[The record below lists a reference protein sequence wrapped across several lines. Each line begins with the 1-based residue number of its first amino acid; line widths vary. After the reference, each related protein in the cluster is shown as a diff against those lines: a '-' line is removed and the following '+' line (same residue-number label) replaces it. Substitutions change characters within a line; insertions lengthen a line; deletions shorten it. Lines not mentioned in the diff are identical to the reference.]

1 MTHTPATTRLTILL
15 PAGRLPLALMAKAQ
29 ELAQKHHLEIYLSTM
44 QNLRLM
50 GIREEELPAIRGEL
64 AALGAQFKGPGKFPI
79 PRVCIGVRDCTMGIG
94 DPERISAL
102 ILEKFKEREKTKQKF
117 KIAISGCTLG
127 CSGVLLT
134 DIGIMATRKGYDL
147 YVGGKG
153 GPSPKVGRRVLRDLD
168 EQGVVA
174 AVAELVEF
182 HDAHTETKQRMVKLL
197 DHPDFPYKAELSSL
211 PAQTKLIPSGC
222 KEAV

>member
-1 MTHTPATTRLTILL
+1 MTNTVTSTRLTILL
-15 PAGRLPLALMAKAQ
+15 PAGRLPLAVMDKVNA
-29 ELAQKHHLEIYLSTM
+29 LARKYHLEIYLSTL

-50 GIREEELPAIRGEL
+50 GIREEDLPIIREEL
-64 AALGAQFKGPGKFPI
+64 AALGLQFKGPGKFPI
-79 PRVCIGVRDCTMGIG
+79 PRVCIGVRDCSMGIG

-102 ILEKFKEREKTKQKF
+102 ILEKFKGREKTKQKF

-127 CSGVLLT
+127 CPGVLTT
-134 DIGIMATRKGYDL
+134 DIGIMATRKGFDL
-147 YVGGKG
+147 FVGGKG

-182 HDAHTETKQRMVKLL
+182 HDAHTETKQRMVKLI
-197 DHPDFPYKAELSSL
+197 DHPDFPF
-211 PAQTKLIPSGC
+211 

>member
-1 MTHTPATTRLTILL
+1 MTNTIASTRLTILL
-15 PAGRLPLALMAKAQ
+15 PAGRLPLAIMDKAN
-29 ELAQKHHLEIYLSTM
+29 ELAKKYQLEIYLSTA

-50 GIREEELPAIRGEL
+50 GIREEDLPAIRGEL

-94 DPERISAL
+94 DPERISSL
-102 ILEKFKEREKTKQKF
+102 ILEKFKTREKTKQKF

-127 CSGVLLT
+127 CSGVLTT
-134 DIGIMATRKGYDL
+134 DIGIMATRKGFDL

-153 GPSPKVGRRVLRDLD
+153 GPNPKIGRRVLRDLD

-182 HDAHTETKQRMVKLL
+182 HDAHTETKQRMVKLI
-197 DHPDFPYKAELSSL
+197 DHPEFPYK
-211 PAQTKLIPSGC
+211 
-222 KEAV
+222 EAV

>member
-1 MTHTPATTRLTILL
+1 MTNTIASTRLTILL
-15 PAGRLPLALMAKAQ
+15 PAGRLPLAIMDKAN
-29 ELAQKHHLEIYLSTM
+29 ELAKKYHLEIYLSTA

-50 GIREEELPAIRGEL
+50 GIREEDLPAIRGEL

-102 ILEKFKEREKTKQKF
+102 ILEKFKDREKTKQKF

-127 CSGVLLT
+127 CSGVLTT
-134 DIGIMATRKGYDL
+134 DIGIMATRKGFDL

-182 HDAHTETKQRMVKLL
+182 HDAHTETKQRMVKLI
-197 DHPDFPYKAELSSL
+197 DHPEFPYK
-211 PAQTKLIPSGC
+211 
-222 KEAV
+222 EAV

>member
-1 MTHTPATTRLTILL
+1 MTQTTAATRLTILL
-15 PAGRLPLALMAKAQ
+15 PAGRLPLPLMAKVHA
-29 ELAQKHHLEIYLSTM
+29 LAEKYQLEIYLSTL

-50 GIREEELPAIRGEL
+50 GIREEDLPVIRGEL
-64 AALGAQFKGPGKFPI
+64 AALGAQFKGPGRFPI
-79 PRVCIGVRDCTMGIG
+79 PRVCIGVRDCSMGVG

-102 ILEKFKEREKTKQKF
+102 ILAKFKDREKTKQKF

-127 CSGVLLT
+127 CPGVLTT
-134 DIGIMATRKGYDL
+134 DIGIMATRKGFDL

-153 GPSPKVGRRVLRDLD
+153 GPNPKVGRRVLRDLD

-182 HDAHTETKQRMVKLL
+182 HDAHTETKQRMVKLI
-197 DHPDFPYKAELSSL
+197 DHPEFPYKAELSSL
-211 PAQTKLIPSGC
+211 PAQTKLIPEG
-222 KEAV
+222 

>member
-1 MTHTPATTRLTILL
+1 MTNTIASTRLTILL
-15 PAGRLPLALMAKAQ
+15 PAGRLPLAVMDKVNA
-29 ELAQKHHLEIYLSTM
+29 LARKYHLEIYLSTA

-50 GIREEELPAIRGEL
+50 GIREEDLPVIREEL
-64 AALGAQFKGPGKFPI
+64 AVFGVQFKGPGKFPI

-102 ILEKFKEREKTKQKF
+102 ILEKFKGREKTKQKF

-127 CSGVLLT
+127 CSGVLTT
-134 DIGIMATRKGYDL
+134 DIGIMATRKGFDL

-182 HDAHTETKQRMVKLL
+182 HDAHTETKQRMVKLI
-197 DHPDFPYKAELSSL
+197 DHPDFPF
-211 PAQTKLIPSGC
+211 

>member
-1 MTHTPATTRLTILL
+1 MTNTIASTRLTILL
-15 PAGRLPLALMAKAQ
+15 PAGRLPLAIMDKAN
-29 ELAQKHHLEIYLSTM
+29 ELAKKYQLEIYLSTA

-50 GIREEELPAIRGEL
+50 GIREEDLPAIRGEL

-102 ILEKFKEREKTKQKF
+102 ILEKFKGKEKTKQKF

-127 CSGVLLT
+127 CSGVLTT
-134 DIGIMATRKGYDL
+134 DIGIMATRKGFDL

-153 GPSPKVGRRVLRDLD
+153 GPNPKIGRRVLRDLD

-182 HDAHTETKQRMVKLL
+182 HDAHTETKQRMVKLI
-197 DHPDFPYKAELSSL
+197 DHPEFPYK
-211 PAQTKLIPSGC
+211 
-222 KEAV
+222 EAV